1 MTVDF
6 NEKVATSDD
15 DVSRSEAMNVGYFF
29 IQYIYQQLQLHSFF
43 KNATT
48 GRKFSFDCDTI
59 NRFLVYDRMFD
70 PRSKLGT
77 HQRLSSYYEAP
88 DFSYDSIF
96 ELLDLLATNSKEYLS
111 WLYQKS
117 NNVVKRDTSVLYYDC
132 TNYYFEAKHEDE
144 DIIDQVTGEILR
156 GLRQYGISK
165 ENRKDPIV
173 QMGLF
178 MDKNGIPI
186 FMCLDPGN
194 TSEQTAA
201 IPLEKDIIKTL
212 EHKDFIYCADA
223 GLGSLNIRRFNDMGG
238 RHFIVTQ
245 SIKKL
250 SDVLKQA
257 IFNDYDYKILGTD
270 TPVSLKYLKNFDRKD
285 PDNLSLY
292 FTTVMHTK

>member
-1 MTVDF
+1 
-6 NEKVATSDD
+6 
-15 DVSRSEAMNVGYFF
+15 
-29 IQYIYQQLQLHSFF
+29 
-43 KNATT
+43 
-48 GRKFSFDCDTI
+48 
-59 NRFLVYDRMFD
+59 
-70 PRSKLGT
+70 
-77 HQRLSSYYEAP
+77 
-88 DFSYDSIF
+88 
-96 ELLDLLATNSKEYLS
+96 
-111 WLYQKS
+111 
-117 NNVVKRDTSVLYYDC
+117 
-132 TNYYFEAKHEDE
+132 
-144 DIIDQVTGEILR
+144 
-156 GLRQYGISK
+156 
-165 ENRKDPIV
+165 
-173 QMGLF
+173 MGLF

-194 TSEQTAA
+194 TSEQTTA

-270 TPVSLKYLKNFDRKD
+270 IPVSLKYLKNFDRKD